1 MGLIS
6 VSPVKVFTPRRCYIF
21 MSAMTD
27 ISEKDVAALAD
38 VLRHFSDYRKKT
50 KQTPL
55 KKKRGG
61 GKTHPGLKHLQNKD
75 YDRIARRLL
84 AQSWHGQKA
93 VAGLFRMA
101 VSIEDLLS
109 LSITWR
115 ERWDLG
121 RLLLSALCYTPLYR
135 LEPELDKEGKAQP
148 AYEIVATGQSVKNQ
162 LPNRTRLNE
171 PFPFWRTPIDEWGN
185 QLVRPSR
192 PCPPHLEGN
201 PIAVQQIERYESPW
215 LHAVHKLEAIPYRI
229 NKEMLDLVIQLDK
242 YPLTRIVPEQAKD
255 YGKRRVQL
263 DSEYRMNRLAPID
276 ELFLADKN
284 DFDKWEKEIEK
295 IKKENKKRKRA
306 KQELLED
313 PPQPER
319 RLPEK
324 SDDDLKRRHWHKRS
338 ILLEEEQARAKAR
351 RQQFEM
357 ELEEAKKLRDAEC
370 FYQRVSVD
378 YRGRMYLPAEFSYQG
393 SDFARSVIEF
403 AVASP
408 MLKEGFRYLFQHLS
422 NMEGKTKGPVAD
434 RRDDIGKRLAPL
446 TDIAFDPAGNF
457 SEWSD
462 ADKPYCF
469 LRACIELRNAAAPII
484 RVRMQQLKEQDLKQ
498 KESEKVW
505 TDKMDALCDELPLE
519 EVQGV
524 PCLLSYLP
532 VELDQSSSAFAHIA
546 KMMDDKKLLEQSNH
560 GEVWS
565 DLYTGVA
572 DRIKRDGLDDARE
585 KRKLVK
591 VVAVPWAY
599 GASTRTCGKALKKF
613 RKEFPEQCPYL
624 QTLTNDEVG
633 DLAETVVY
641 HLSAEFKTCV
651 AYTNRVKQAVEVA
664 RNREGQD
671 AIGWITPTGFPV
683 WQQVHNRRSRQNL
696 VWGGEKDRDL
706 RAKPPTDTIN
716 WQSSRTKTP
725 PNLVHSLDAAVLHA
739 IQWAGQV
746 SSTSVPGYAWRL
758 MLPKGGEGADAERNR
773 PHEPDYH
780 IITIHDCC
788 AVHASY
794 APELRDI
801 FIETLGMIHSGFDP
815 LNMFLSITEQSTFSR
830 RNIDIDWIH
839 KATEA
844 IS

>member
-1 MGLIS
+1 MS
-6 VSPVKVFTPRRCYIF
+6 V
-21 MSAMTD
+21 MAD
-27 ISEKDVAALAD
+27 IPEKDVADLAD
-38 VLRHFSDYRKKT
+38 VLRHFPAYRKKP
-50 KQTPL
+50 KR
-55 KKKRGG
+55 RGG
-61 GKTHPGLKHLQNKD
+61 GQKAPGLKHLQNKD
-75 YDRIARRLL
+75 HDRIARRLL

-101 VSIEDLLS
+101 VSVEDLLG
-109 LSITWR
+109 LSINWR

-121 RLLLSALCYTPLYR
+121 RLLLSALCFTPLYR
-135 LEPELDKEGKAQP
+135 LEPELDKEGKAKP
-148 AYEIVATGQSVKNQ
+148 AFEIIAIGRSVKNQ
-162 LPNRTRLNE
+162 LPNRTRINE
-171 PFPFWRTPIDEWGN
+171 PFPVWQRPIDEWGN
-185 QLVRPSR
+185 QLVRPCR
-192 PCPPHLEGN
+192 PCPPHLEYHPKLPPPN
-201 PIAVQQIERYESPW
+201 EIELHPW
-215 LHAVHKLEAIPYRI
+215 LYAVHKLEKIPYRI
-229 NKEMLDLVIQLDK
+229 NKEMLDLVIKLDK
-242 YPLTRIVPEQAKD
+242 SASTRIVPVDFKD
-255 YGKRRVQL
+255 YRFCRNNL
-263 DSEYRMNRLAPID
+263 DSDYRMKRIAALD
-276 ELFLADKN
+276 EKKKN
-284 DFDKWEKEIEK
+284 EEELTEEEKE
-295 IKKENKKRKRA
+295 KRNAWWSK
-306 KQELLED
+306 
-313 PPQPER
+313 
-319 RLPEK
+319 
-324 SDDDLKRRHWHKRS
+324 HF
-338 ILLEEEQARAKAR
+338 LLEERHKRALSR

-357 ELEEAKKLRDAEC
+357 ELEEAIKLRDAEC

-403 AVASP
+403 AIASP
-408 MLKEGFRYLFQHLS
+408 MLTEGFGYLFQHLS
-422 NMEGKTKGPVAD
+422 NMEGKTNGAVD
-434 RRDDIGKRLAPL
+434 ERRGDLGSRLAPL
-446 TDIAFDPAGNF
+446 TDIAFDPKGNF

-469 LRACIELRNAAAPII
+469 LRACIELRNAAAPMV

-498 KESEKVW
+498 KESEKAW
-505 TDKMDALCDELPLE
+505 TDKMVALCEELPLE

-546 KMMDDKKLLEQSNH
+546 KMMNDDELLEQSNH

-572 DRIKRDGLDDARE
+572 DRVDRKGLDDARE

-599 GASTRTCGKALKKF
+599 GASTITCGKALKKF
-613 RKEFPEQCPYL
+613 RKEFPEQSRYL

-633 DLAETVVY
+633 DLAELVVY
-641 HLSAEFKTCV
+641 HLGVKFKTCV
-651 AYTNRVKQAVEVA
+651 AYTNRVKQAVDVA
-664 RNREGQD
+664 KDREGQD

-683 WQQVHNRRSRQNL
+683 WQQVHNRGHVQNL

-706 RAKPPTDTIN
+706 RARPSTDTIN

-725 PNLVHSLDAAVLHA
+725 PNLVHSLDASVLHA

-758 MLPKGGEGADAERNR
+758 MLPKGGEGAGAERNR
-773 PHEPDYH
+773 PHEPDYP

-794 APELRDI
+794 APKLRDI
-801 FIETLGMIHSGFDP
+801 FIEALGMIHSGFDP
-815 LNMFLSITEQSTFSR
+815 LNMFLSITEHSPFSR
-830 RNIDIDWIH
+830 RNIDIEWIN

>member
-61 GKTHPGLKHLQNKD
+61 GKTHPGLKHLQDKD

-101 VSIEDLLS
+101 VSIEDSLS
-109 LSITWR
+109 LSINSQ
-115 ERWDLG
+115 ERWHLG

-351 RQQFEM
+351 RQQFDM

-403 AVASP
+403 ADGAFLTYDGYVAI
-408 MLKEGFRYLFQHLS
+408 YQHTS
-422 NMEGKTKGPVAD
+422 NLEGKIKGPVEE
-434 RRDDIGKRLAPL
+434 RRKDIASRLASL
-446 TDIAFDPAGNF
+446 TDIAFDPKGKF

-469 LRACIELRNAAAPII
+469 LRACIELRDAAAGVIK
-484 RVRMQQLKEQDLKQ
+484 KEVGNGR
-498 KESEKVW
+498 EIHPSEKYWV
-505 TDKMDALCDELPLE
+505 DKMVALCDVVEME
-519 EVQGV
+519 ERGGEES
-524 PCLLSYLP
+524 LMSHLP

-546 KMMDDKKLLEQSNH
+546 RMMNDDELLKQSNH

-572 DRIKRDGLDDARE
+572 DRIRREGLDDARE

-591 VVAVPWAY
+591 VVAVPWSY

-613 RKEFPEQCPYL
+613 RKEFPEQCSYL

-633 DLAETVVY
+633 DLAESIVY
-641 HLSAEFKTCV
+641 HLKAEFPTCV
-651 AYTNRVKQAVEVA
+651 AYTNRVKQAVDVVA
-664 RNREGQD
+664 DREGQEVV
-671 AIGWITPTGFPV
+671 GWLTPTGFPV
-683 WQQVHNRRSRQNL
+683 WQRVHRRRSVQSR
-696 VWGGEKDRDL
+696 VWGSEHDCRL
-706 RAKPPTDTIN
+706 RAKLPTDTIN
-716 WQSSRTKTP
+716 WDSNRTKAP

-739 IQWAGQV
+739 VLWAGRVKNASYPEYDWQV
-746 SSTSVPGYAWRL
+746 L
-758 MLPKGGEGADAERNR
+758 LPKESDDPQDQRDR
-773 PHEPDYH
+773 PYEPEYPV
-780 IITIHDCC
+780 ITIHDCC
-788 AVHASY
+788 AVPATFT
-794 APELRDI
+794 PDLRNK
-801 FIETLGMIHSGFDP
+801 FLETLGMMYTGFDP
-815 LNMFLSITEQSTFSR
+815 MQMFLSMVEQAPFTR
-830 RNIDIDWIH
+830 RNIDFNWIY
-839 KATEA
+839 KAHNA